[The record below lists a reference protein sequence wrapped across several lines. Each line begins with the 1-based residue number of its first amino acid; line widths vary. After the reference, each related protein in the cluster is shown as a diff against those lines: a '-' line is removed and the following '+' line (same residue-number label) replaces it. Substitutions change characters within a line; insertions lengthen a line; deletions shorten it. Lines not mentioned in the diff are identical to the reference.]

1 MSTAGNYHLEIQKK
15 LGLCCAG
22 NPDSIC
28 IAEAT
33 LDTWHRM
40 AALLAP
46 VIGSKGVDVL
56 FSRALHL
63 TGAAFPWL
71 PNAGDHES
79 SLALLADLKKHLA
92 DHEAGVAAEASC
104 ALLVNFI
111 ELLATLIGEALTER
125 LLAPAWTP
133 PLAVSEQEYES

>member
-1 MSTAGNYHLEIQKK
+1 MSSAVNYHLEIQKK

-22 NPDSIC
+22 TPDSIC

-33 LDTWHRM
+33 LDTWHQM

-46 VIGSKGVDVL
+46 VLGFKGVDVL
-56 FSRALHL
+56 FNRSLHL
-63 TGAAFPWL
+63 TNAAFPWL
-71 PNAGDHES
+71 PIAGNHGAN
-79 SLALLADLKKHLA
+79 LALLEDLKKHLA

-104 ALLVNFI
+104 ALLVNFS
-111 ELLATLIGEALTER
+111 ELLAALIGEALTER

-133 PLAVSEQEYES
+133 TLAVSEQERES

>member
-15 LGLCCAG
+15 LVHSCAG
-22 NPDSIC
+22 SSDSIC

-33 LDTWHRM
+33 LDTWHQM

-56 FSRALHL
+56 FSRSLHL
-63 TGAAFPWL
+63 TNVDFPWL
-71 PNAGDHES
+71 PIAGNHGTN
-79 SLALLADLKKHLA
+79 LALLEDLKKHLA
-92 DHEAGVAAEASC
+92 DHEAGVAAEAGC
-104 ALLVNFI
+104 TLLVNFS
-111 ELLATLIGEALTER
+111 ELLASLIGAALTER